1 MAKTIKK
8 SPFAALMRTGNAP
21 GLGVAAK
28 IMAKYGYKQG
38 LGLGRNEQGMAQ
50 ALTVEKT
57 SRRGGKII
65 HEKDLMPPPMFG
77 ESFKNKGEESATP
90 PRLEDTENEYGDPVP
105 QEGDQEN
112 AAQNENK
119 PSITDLM
126 RNPSK
131 VVLCQNMVGPGE
143 VDDEL
148 EPEIKEE
155 CEGKYGDVQKV
166 VIFEIPNV
174 APEEAVRIFTE
185 FKRVESAIKAVVDL
199 NGRFFGGREV
209 RASFYDVEKFKNL
222 KLNE

>member
-1 MAKTIKK
+1 MMK
-8 SPFAALMRTGNAP
+8 PGNAP

-38 LGLGRNEQGMAQ
+38 SGLGRSEQGMSQ

-77 ESFKNKGEESATP
+77 ESFKAKPEESATP
-90 PRLEDTENEYGDPVP
+90 PRIEDTVDEYGDPVVNTNT
-105 QEGDQEN
+105 QEGGDQEN

-143 VDDEL
+143 VDEEL
-148 EPEIKEE
+148 EPEIKDE
-155 CEGKYGDVQKV
+155 CEAKYGDVQKV
-166 VIFEIPNV
+166 VIFEIPNA
-174 APEEAVRIFTE
+174 APEDAVRIFTE

-222 KLNE
+222 KLDE

>member
-1 MAKTIKK
+1 MS
-8 SPFAALMRTGNAP
+8 SPLSANNQENPLNKP

-38 LGLGRNEQGMAQ
+38 QGLGRSEQGMSQ
-50 ALTVEKT
+50 ALSVEKT
-57 SRRGGKII
+57 SRRGGRIV

-77 ESFKNKGEESATP
+77 ESFKVPSLPKGEESTP
-90 PRLEDTENEYGDPVP
+90 PQIEDTDEYGDPIMKP
-105 QEGDQEN
+105 GAASIEEDEN
-112 AAQNENK
+112 NK

-126 RNPSK
+126 KNPSK

-143 VDDEL
+143 VDDDL

-155 CEGKYGDVQKV
+155 CHTKYGDVQSV

-174 APEEAVRIFTE
+174 AAEDAVRIFVE

-209 RASFYDVEKFKNL
+209 RASFYDVERFKSYNL
-222 KLNE
+222 ND

>member
-1 MAKTIKK
+1 M
-8 SPFAALMRTGNAP
+8 S
-21 GLGVAAK
+21 
-28 IMAKYGYKQG
+28 
-38 LGLGRNEQGMAQ
+38 Q

-57 SRRGGKII
+57 SRKGGKII

-77 ESFKNKGEESATP
+77 ESFKTKGEESTTP
-90 PRLEDTENEYGDPVP
+90 PNIDDTDEYGDPVVKA
-105 QEGDQEN
+105 QEN
-112 AAQNENK
+112 SENPEQDTTAQAPPPQNDNK

-148 EPEIKEE
+148 EPEITEE
-155 CEGKYGDVQKV
+155 CNTKYGDVQKV
-166 VIFEIPNV
+166 VIFEIPE
-174 APEEAVRIFTE
+174 ATPEKAVRIFTE

-209 RASFYDVEKFKNL
+209 QASFYDVEKFKNL
-222 KLNE
+222 NLSD